1 MGVGEHVVQLPDR
14 ALPRRC
20 SNVAALEYEHM
31 FVYGRGMPTRTA
43 DQLTVLAKLLDAH
56 PRMLDA
62 TKLPERERDAVRMLV
77 QDGLATTLG
86 DLAGASRAAVRYAN
100 LTAG

>member
-1 MGVGEHVVQLPDR
+1 
-14 ALPRRC
+14 
-20 SNVAALEYEHM
+20 
-31 FVYGRGMPTRTA
+31 MPTRTG

-62 TKLPERERDAVRMLV
+62 SKLPEREREAVRMLT

-86 DLAGASRAAVRYAN
+86 DLAGATRAAVRYSA
-100 LTAG
+100 LTAR